1 MKKIMFNDKF
11 GLTEAVLNG
20 KKTMT
25 RRICKY
31 YRPDYTYD
39 AVFPVFRP
47 EDYDEDGN
55 IISPL
60 NKAFGWATRDGKF
73 TGWNKAQYRIGEVVA
88 VAQSYKDA
96 KVRYI
101 PEEDEEFGCYN
112 FPAVQTK
119 GWNNKMFVRADLML
133 HQIQITDISIQKLQ
147 CISDEDCL
155 KEGVI
160 KNINKIP
167 TKAPQYIIN
176 YYPCEHYKE
185 SAQKVGWGRVYNT
198 PREAFAALIDKVS
211 GKGTWDSN
219 PYVFVYE
226 FKLIR

>member
-1 MKKIMFNDKF
+1 MKTIMFNDKF

-25 RRICKY
+25 RRLCKY

-88 VAQSYKDA
+88 IAQSYKDA
-96 KVRYI
+96 NVRYV
-101 PEEDEEFGCYN
+101 PEEYEELGCYYN
-112 FPAVQTK
+112 FPADQTK

-147 CISDEDCL
+147 NISDEDCL
-155 KEGVI
+155 KEGIYEYSGDDTFPSSVFYEFEG
-160 KNINKIP
+160 NKDD
-167 TKAPQYIIN
+167 
-176 YYPCEHYKE
+176 
-185 SAQKVGWGRVYNT
+185 GFDT
-198 PREAFAALIDKVS
+198 PREAFSALIDKVS

>member
-1 MKKIMFNDKF
+1 MKTIMFNDKF

-31 YRPDYTYD
+31 SRPDYTYD

-88 VAQSYKDA
+88 IAQSYKDA
-96 KVRYI
+96 NVRYV
-101 PEEDEEFGCYN
+101 PEEYEELGCYYN
-112 FPAVQTK
+112 FPADQTK

-147 CISDEDCL
+147 NISDEDCL
-155 KEGVI
+155 KEGIYEYSGDDTFPSSVFYEFEG
-160 KNINKIP
+160 NKDD
-167 TKAPQYIIN
+167 
-176 YYPCEHYKE
+176 
-185 SAQKVGWGRVYNT
+185 GFDT
-198 PREAFAALIDKVS
+198 PREAFSALIDKVS

>member
-1 MKKIMFNDKF
+1 MKAIMFNDKF

-31 YRPDYTYD
+31 SRPDYTYD

-88 VAQSYKDA
+88 IAQSYKDA
-96 KVRYI
+96 NVRYV
-101 PEEDEEFGCYN
+101 PEEYEELGCYYN
-112 FPAVQTK
+112 FPADQTK

-147 CISDEDCL
+147 NISDEDCL
-155 KEGVI
+155 KEGIYEYSGDDTFPSSVFYEFEG
-160 KNINKIP
+160 NKDD
-167 TKAPQYIIN
+167 
-176 YYPCEHYKE
+176 
-185 SAQKVGWGRVYNT
+185 GFDT
-198 PREAFAALIDKVS
+198 PREAFSALIDKVS

>member
-1 MKKIMFNDKF
+1 MTKKIFFNDEF

-25 RRICKY
+25 RRLCKY

-88 VAQSYKDA
+88 IAQSYKDA
-96 KVRYI
+96 NVRYV
-101 PEEDEEFGCYN
+101 PEEYEELGCYYN
-112 FPAVQTK
+112 FPADQTK

-147 CISDEDCL
+147 NISDEDCL
-155 KEGVI
+155 KEGIYEYSGDDTFPSSVFYEFEG
-160 KNINKIP
+160 NKDD
-167 TKAPQYIIN
+167 
-176 YYPCEHYKE
+176 
-185 SAQKVGWGRVYNT
+185 GFDT
-198 PREAFAALIDKVS
+198 PREAFSALIDKVS

>member
-1 MKKIMFNDKF
+1 MTKKIFFNDEF

-31 YRPDYTYD
+31 SRPDYTYD
-39 AVFPVFRP
+39 AVFPVFRA

-60 NKAFGWATRDGKF
+60 NYAFGWATKDGKF
-73 TGWNKAQYRIGEVVA
+73 TGWNKVQYRIGEVVA
-88 VAQSYKDA
+88 IAQSYK
-96 KVRYI
+96 VL
-101 PEEDEEFGCYN
+101 YN
-112 FPAVQTK
+112 DPLSMIGSNLKYSK
-119 GWNNKMFVRADLML
+119 GWDNKMFVRADLMP
-133 HQIQITDISIQKLQ
+133 HKIQITDISIQKLQ

-185 SAQKVGWGRVYNT
+185 SAKKIGWGRVYNT
-198 PREAFAALIDKVS
+198 PREAFAELIDKVS
-211 GKGTWDSN
+211 GKGTWDLN
-219 PYVFVYE
+219 PYVFIYE
-226 FKLIR
+226 FKLIK

>member
-1 MKKIMFNDKF
+1 MKTIMFNDKF

-31 YRPDYTYD
+31 DRPNENYEI
-39 AVFPVFRP
+39 VFPVFEP
-47 EDYDEDGN
+47 EEYDNDGN
-55 IISPL
+55 ITSKL
-60 NKAFGWATRDGKF
+60 DRAFGWRDKEGNF
-73 TGWNKAQYRIGEVVA
+73 TGWNIPKYRIGEVVA
-88 VAQSYKDA
+88 IAQSYKDA
-96 KVRYI
+96 NVRYV
-101 PEEDEEFGCYN
+101 PEEYEELGCYYN
-112 FPAVQTK
+112 FPADQTK

-147 CISDEDCL
+147 NISDEDCL
-155 KEGVI
+155 KEGIYEYSGDDTFPSSVFYEFEG
-160 KNINKIP
+160 NKDD
-167 TKAPQYIIN
+167 
-176 YYPCEHYKE
+176 
-185 SAQKVGWGRVYNT
+185 GFDT
-198 PREAFAALIDKVS
+198 PREVFSALIDKVS

>member
-1 MKKIMFNDKF
+1 MFNDKF

-31 YRPDYTYD
+31 ERPDYTYD

-88 VAQSYKDA
+88 IAQSYHSF
-96 KVRYI
+96 YN
-101 PEEDEEFGCYN
+101 DECDPRM
-112 FPAVQTK
+112 FPSGA
-119 GWNNKMFVRADLML
+119 GWLNKMLVKPELMP
-133 HQIQITDISIQKLQ
+133 HQIQITDIRIQKLRD
-147 CISDEDCL
+147 ISDEDVI
-155 KEGVI
+155 KEGFSLEP
-160 KNINKIP
+160 INDNNGSYAFHHEYVLPYLEKRGLS
-167 TKAPQYIIN
+167 
-176 YYPCEHYKE
+176 KE
-185 SAQKVGWGRVYNT
+185 IRDMSAK
-198 PREAFAALIDKVS
+198 EAYSLLIDKIYPNLLW
-211 GKGTWDSN
+211 GN
-219 PYVFVYE
+219 PYVFIYE
-226 FKLIR
+226 FKLIK